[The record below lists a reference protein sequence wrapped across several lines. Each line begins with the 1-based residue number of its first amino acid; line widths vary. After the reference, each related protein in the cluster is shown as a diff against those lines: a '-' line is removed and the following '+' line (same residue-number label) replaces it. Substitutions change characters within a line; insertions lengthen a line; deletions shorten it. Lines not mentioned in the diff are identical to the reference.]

1 MSKLTLVSFSVRG
14 RQVSFFVTAP
24 MVNGRA
30 VVSAEV
36 VQAGLR
42 ALGFA
47 GDTRGL
53 TIAWG

>member
-30 VVSAEV
+30 VVPAEV
-36 VQAGLR
+36 VQAQLKAIGC
-42 ALGFA
+42 
-47 GDTRGL
+47 DVRGL
-53 TIAWG
+53 TISWG